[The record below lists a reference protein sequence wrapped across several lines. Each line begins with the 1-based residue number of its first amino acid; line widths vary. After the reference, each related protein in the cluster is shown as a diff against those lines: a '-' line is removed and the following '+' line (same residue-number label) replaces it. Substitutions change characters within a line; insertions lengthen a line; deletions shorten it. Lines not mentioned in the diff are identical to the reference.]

1 MRAIHYKCS
10 FCDSTE
16 VKLWREYGIFETK
29 LYCFEC
35 IQKLKQK
42 ENSNWKFDFYEN
54 NKSYIIDWF
63 VPAVISKNGFEFESI
78 HNYDLNNWVK
88 LEPEFEFGNR

>member
-1 MRAIHYKCS
+1 MTQIHYKCS
-10 FCDSTE
+10 FCNSTE
-16 VKLWREYGIFETK
+16 VKLWREYGIFEIK

-42 ENSNWKFDFYEN
+42 ENLNWKFDFYEN

-63 VPAVISKNGFEFESI
+63 VPAVISENELDFNSI
-78 HNYDLNNWVK
+78 HDLKLCNWLK
-88 LEPEFEFGNR
+88 LEPKLY